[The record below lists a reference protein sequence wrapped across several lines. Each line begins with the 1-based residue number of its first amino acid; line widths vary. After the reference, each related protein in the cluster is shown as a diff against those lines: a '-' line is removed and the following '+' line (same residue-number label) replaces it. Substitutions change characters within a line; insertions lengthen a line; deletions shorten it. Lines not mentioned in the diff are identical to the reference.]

1 MAKRDR
7 SNSAQ
12 SIRKRARTSS
22 SDESIQVKEEPR
34 IKKSASK
41 TRTIGRTIFLRK
53 RIELLISLLPGSLR
67 NSEKSVEDAI
77 RAMLMKY
84 SEGLGGILMGFENV
98 KLIGD
103 RNKEA
108 KGWILNELPHIHYNA
123 SCDALVFCPTI
134 GCELQGIVN
143 ECRPSHMSLLVF
155 NYFNAMIS
163 GDQLRAAGF
172 SFDEELNNWTS
183 SKETILPKDKV
194 KFSVEKIH
202 ELEGTVSME
211 GKDPA
216 LSLLVE
222 A

>member
-1 MAKRDR
+1 
-7 SNSAQ
+7 
-12 SIRKRARTSS
+12 
-22 SDESIQVKEEPR
+22 
-34 IKKSASK
+34 
-41 TRTIGRTIFLRK
+41 
-53 RIELLISLLPGSLR
+53 
-67 NSEKSVEDAI
+67 
-77 RAMLMKY
+77 
-84 SEGLGGILMGFENV
+84 
-98 KLIGD
+98 
-103 RNKEA
+103 
-108 KGWILNELPHIHYNA
+108 
-123 SCDALVFCPTI
+123 
-134 GCELQGIVN
+134 
-143 ECRPSHMSLLVF
+143 MSLLVF

>member
-134 GCELQGIVN
+134 GCEV
-143 ECRPSHMSLLVF
+143 
-155 NYFNAMIS
+155 
-163 GDQLRAAGF
+163 
-172 SFDEELNNWTS
+172 
-183 SKETILPKDKV
+183 
-194 KFSVEKIH
+194 
-202 ELEGTVSME
+202 
-211 GKDPA
+211 
-216 LSLLVE
+216 
-222 A
+222 